1 MSLVMSTRKRNKS
14 EKEAKTCQRGEA
26 AEKK

>member
-14 EKEAKTCQRGEA
+14 EKEAKICQREEA
-26 AEKK
+26 EEKK